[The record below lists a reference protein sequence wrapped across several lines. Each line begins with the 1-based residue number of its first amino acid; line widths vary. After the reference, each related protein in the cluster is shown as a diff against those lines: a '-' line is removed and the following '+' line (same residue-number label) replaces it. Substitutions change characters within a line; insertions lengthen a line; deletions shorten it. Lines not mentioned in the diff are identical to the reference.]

1 MKGVTSLTIM
11 AVLTLSAG
19 CSKPSPEE
27 YAARATAAINER
39 TFNVAIEEYEK
50 LVADHPHTPQ
60 AEEALYA
67 IAKIYSDELKKF
79 PQAIATYN
87 RYLDLYPQGKYAPI
101 AIFLSAYLYHNELN
115 DLTNAKIMYE
125 RFLASYPQ
133 HEMAPS
139 AEFELKNLGRKP
151 EELLP
156 VHPAE
161 PTVTAQASSP
171 KSSKK
176 K

>member
-1 MKGVTSLTIM
+1 MKDVILLTIM
-11 AVLTLSAG
+11 SLLFVAAG

-27 YAARATAAINER
+27 YAARATAAISEK

-50 LVADHPHTPQ
+50 LIADHPYTPQ

-67 IAKIYSDELKKF
+67 IAKIYSDELKNF
-79 PQAIATYN
+79 PQAIATYK
-87 RYLDLYPQGKYAPI
+87 RYLDRYPQGKYAPI

-125 RFLASYPQ
+125 RFLTSYPQ

-139 AEFELKNLGRKP
+139 AEFELNNLGKKP

-156 VHPAE
+156 VQPSERKLA
-161 PTVTAQASSP
+161 AQTSSP
-171 KSSKK
+171 KDSKK